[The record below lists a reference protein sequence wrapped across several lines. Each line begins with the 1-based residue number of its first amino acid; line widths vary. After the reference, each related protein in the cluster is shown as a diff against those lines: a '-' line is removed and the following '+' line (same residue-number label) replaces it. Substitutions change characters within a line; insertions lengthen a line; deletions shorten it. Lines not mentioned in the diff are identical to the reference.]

1 MKTHNLSHKY
11 ELTPGLHY
19 KVATDSESYPNLAPS
34 SETQL
39 GELAAVDG
47 GIYNPPPHSSQF
59 TSAGTRI
66 AAATEEGTS
75 CNDMTTLD
83 NKGRG
88 QVFGNTTQ
96 RAAGHFEGLKNLE
109 QRVNTH
115 PPQKKNE

>member
-47 GIYNPPPHSSQF
+47 SIYNPPTPHRSPALEPVSLQPLK
-59 TSAGTRI
+59 R
-66 AAATEEGTS
+66 EPRV
-75 CNDMTTLD
+75 TT
-83 NKGRG
+83 
-88 QVFGNTTQ
+88 
-96 RAAGHFEGLKNLE
+96 
-109 QRVNTH
+109 
-115 PPQKKNE
+115 